1 MKKILAFAFAALVP
15 QFPYAESSAVSQLK
29 RSTAEAVSCTKGFAV
44 ASQIL
49 GQPQYKGPNNEMA
62 LSLVKIACTSDEL
75 VIAFYS
81 AQRNSN
87 EAKSLEE
94 ERSYVQEMVGGWF
107 SDHAARLLE
116 AQPNQ

>member
-1 MKKILAFAFAALVP
+1 MKKILAFAFATLAPL
-15 QFPYAESSAVSQLK
+15 FSYAESSAVSQLK
-29 RSTAEAVSCTKGFAV
+29 RSSAEAMSCTKGFAA

-49 GQPQYKGPNNEMA
+49 GQPQYKGPNNQMA
-62 LSLVKIACTSDEL
+62 LSLVKVACTSDEL

-94 ERSYVQEMVGGWF
+94 IRSYVQEMIGGWF
-107 SDHAARLLE
+107 SDNAAALLE
-116 AQPNQ
+116 AQPD